1 MERDHPLNRRRFLSA
16 ALVGLAPKTD
26 PPIAGSFVNDSA
38 ELGHRLRSRGPFRA
52 PARRERVPL
61 VIVGGGMAGLT
72 AAWRLQKRG
81 FRDFVLLEMEK
92 QAGGV
97 ARWGENAITAFP
109 WGAHYVPVPG
119 PKSLLIREL
128 LADLG
133 VLADGRWEERY
144 LCFSPQERLFLHG
157 KWQDG
162 IEPEVA
168 ATRRDHEQYRRFE
181 RRMAEYRASGQF
193 TIPMARAATPPDP
206 ALDRISIADWLRRE
220 AFDSPYLNWY
230 VNYACR
236 DDYGALAEDTSA
248 WAGIHYFASR
258 EPDEKGPLT
267 WPEGNGWVVRRLLE
281 RLGDYV
287 RTGALVCRIVRDGSR
302 VRILTEDV
310 EYEAEAV
317 VFAAPTFLAPY
328 LMDDAPPAGEFEYS
342 PWLTANLV
350 VERPPLER
358 SSELELAWD
367 NVIYNSPTLGYVV
380 ATHQSLRSFEGS
392 SVWTFYWALAEG
404 PPARNRKLLLSTDWA
419 WWRDA
424 ILDDLARAHPGIRQ
438 CVSRIDIMRLGHA
451 MVRPRVGFLSSDQ
464 RRRAA
469 DWRGPVFFAHSDL
482 SGFSIIEEAQHRGVT
497 AADRALA
504 HLGGGGRRPAGA
516 AP

>member
-1 MERDHPLNRRRFLSA
+1 MELDLPLNRRRFLTA

-26 PPIAGSFVNDSA
+26 ARIAGSFVNDSA
-38 ELGHRLRSRGPFRA
+38 ELGHRLRARGPFRT
-52 PARRERVPL
+52 PARRERIPL

-97 ARWGENAITAFP
+97 ARWGENEITAFP

-128 LADLG
+128 LEDLG
-133 VLADGRWEERY
+133 VLVQGRWEERY
-144 LCFSPQERLFLHG
+144 LCFSPQERLYLHG

-162 IEPEVA
+162 IEPEIA
-168 ATRRDHEQYRRFE
+168 ATRRDHDDYRRFE
-181 RRMAEYRASGQF
+181 QRIAEFRASGQF
-193 TIPMARAATPPDP
+193 TIPMERAGRPPDA
-206 ALDRISIADWLRRE
+206 ALDRLSITDWLRRE
-220 AFDSPYLNWY
+220 RFDSPYLNWY

-281 RLGDYV
+281 RLGSHV
-287 RTGALVCRIVRDGSR
+287 RTGAAVWRIAHDGRR
-302 VRILTEDV
+302 VRVVTEEV

-328 LMDDAPPAGEFEYS
+328 LMDDAPPVTGFEYS

-350 VERPPLER
+350 IDHPPRER
-358 SSELELAWD
+358 STEPAWD
-367 NVIYNSPTLGYVV
+367 NVIYDSPALGYVV
-380 ATHQSLRSFEGS
+380 ATHQSLRSVEGP
-392 SVWTFYWALAEG
+392 SVWTFYWALANG
-404 PPARNRKLLLSTDWA
+404 PAARNRKLLLSADWA

-424 ILDDLARAHPGIRQ
+424 ILHDLERAHPDIRQ

-451 MVRPRVGFLSSDQ
+451 MVRPRVGFLSSEE
-464 RRRAA
+464 RLRAA
-469 DWRGPVFFAHSDL
+469 AWPGPVYLAHSDL

-497 AADRALA
+497 AADRALS
-504 HLGGGGRRPAGA
+504 HLGGRS
-516 AP
+516 

>member
-1 MERDHPLNRRRFLSA
+1 MELDLSLNRRRFLSA

-26 PPIAGSFVNDSA
+26 PRIGGSFVNDGA

-61 VIVGGGMAGLT
+61 VIVGGGMAGLA

-97 ARWGENAITAFP
+97 ARWGENSITAFP

-128 LADLG
+128 LEDLG
-133 VLADGRWEERY
+133 VLVDGRWEERY

-157 KWQDG
+157 RWQDG
-162 IEPEVA
+162 IEPEIA
-168 ATRRDHEQYRRFE
+168 ATRRDHQDYRRFE
-181 RRMAEYRASGQF
+181 QRMAEFRASDQF
-193 TIPMARAATPPDP
+193 TIPMERAGHPPDP
-206 ALDRISIADWLRRE
+206 GLDHISIADWLRRE
-220 AFDSPYLNWY
+220 RFDSPYLDWY

-236 DDYGALAEDTSA
+236 DDYGALAADTSA

-267 WPEGNGWVVRRLLE
+267 WPEGNGWIVRRLTE
-281 RLGDYV
+281 RLRDHL
-287 RTGALVCRIVRDGSR
+287 RTGAPVWRIERNGPR
-302 VRILTEDV
+302 VRVLTEDV

-328 LMDDAPPAGEFEYS
+328 LMDDAPPVAGFEYS

-350 VERPPLER
+350 VDRLPRERAGEA
-358 SSELELAWD
+358 AWD
-367 NVIYNSPTLGYVV
+367 NVIYDSPALGYVV
-380 ATHQSLRSFEGS
+380 ATHQSLRSVEGP
-392 SVWTFYWALAEG
+392 SVWTFYWALANG
-404 PPARNRKLLLSTDWA
+404 PAARNRKVLLATDWA

-424 ILDDLARAHPGIRQ
+424 ILNDLERAHPDIRQ

-451 MVRPRVGFLSSDQ
+451 MVRPCVGFLSSEE

-469 DWRGPVFFAHSDL
+469 AWPGPVFFAHSDL

-504 HLGGGGRRPAGA
+504 HLEGRP
-516 AP
+516 